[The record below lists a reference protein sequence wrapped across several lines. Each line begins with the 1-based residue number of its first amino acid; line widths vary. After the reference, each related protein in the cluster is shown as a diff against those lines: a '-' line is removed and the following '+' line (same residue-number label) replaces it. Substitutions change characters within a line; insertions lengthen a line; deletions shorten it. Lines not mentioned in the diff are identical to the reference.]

1 MKSWHQSNKAAILVP
16 TASAHFKPYPGS
28 WHMISEIHCPP
39 SVYCSAPWSS
49 KRQSF
54 NDTNDVLCSLII
66 YYSEFS
72 EQRSYSVQTYRSL
85 LSFTFP
91 FSHYTWL
98 FLLSW
103 DSAFTRVGNKS
114 FFFFFLLILSLP
126 LTAMETKK
134 ELQKSW
140 KIDSPPPSLG

>member
-1 MKSWHQSNKAAILVP
+1 MQSWHQSNKAAILVP

-39 SVYCSAPWSS
+39 SVYCRSAPQSS

-114 FFFFFLLILSLP
+114 FFFSPSSQLALDCYGNQKRAIEIL
-126 LTAMETKK
+126 EN
-134 ELQKSW
+134 
-140 KIDSPPPSLG
+140 